1 MNDLNFGFKLPNAER
16 HLSLPKPLLFRF
28 NRNRK
33 RAAIRC
39 TLLLA
44 VNLSRVSLSWYKH
57 LMSLT
62 TERIFEDVLS
72 LPEDQRAE
80 LAARLLESLDREV
93 DPDAE
98 EAWAT
103 EIERRCA
110 AVDAGETTL
119 SEWHDVRR
127 RIEKELLT
135 K

>member
-1 MNDLNFGFKLPNAER
+1 MRRRDQ
-16 HLSLPKPLLFRF
+16 
-28 NRNRK
+28 
-33 RAAIRC
+33 
-39 TLLLA
+39 LA
-44 VNLSRVSLSWYKH
+44 GNLSRVPLSWYKY

-80 LAARLLESLDREV
+80 LAVRLLQSLDREI

-98 EAWAT
+98 EAWSA

-110 AVDAGETTL
+110 AVDAGEITL
-119 SEWHDVRR
+119 ADWHDVRR
-127 RIEKELLT
+127 RIEKELLA

>member
-1 MNDLNFGFKLPNAER
+1 
-16 HLSLPKPLLFRF
+16 
-28 NRNRK
+28 
-33 RAAIRC
+33 
-39 TLLLA
+39 
-44 VNLSRVSLSWYKH
+44 
-57 LMSLT
+57 MSLT
-62 TERIFEDVLS
+62 TERIFADVLS

-110 AVDAGETTL
+110 AVDAGETIL

-127 RIEKELLT
+127 RIEKELLA

>member
-1 MNDLNFGFKLPNAER
+1 
-16 HLSLPKPLLFRF
+16 
-28 NRNRK
+28 
-33 RAAIRC
+33 
-39 TLLLA
+39 
-44 VNLSRVSLSWYKH
+44 
-57 LMSLT
+57 MSLT